1 VKTLLR
7 IFLFLIIPVY
17 CSAQIDSTYIRP
29 YGHKMTLLGYA
40 VKDMLFL
47 ALETP
52 EQELAYM
59 PNNPVELGLGIAI
72 NNTVLCVAYG
82 YGFDFM
88 RDKELGKT
96 ESFDFQLHDYGR
108 KFVFDLF
115 VQRYK
120 GFYMEDEK
128 VKGDY
133 VLCPDLRVR
142 QYGGNGQYIFNNKR
156 FSYKGAFNQS
166 EKQLRSAGSFL
177 VGAGVYFSKI
187 QSDSSFIYDNRRN
200 IENFQFNI
208 NGGYVYTWVLGKRWH
223 ITAAATMGI
232 SFGSETIGRFGKD
245 RLAISP
251 TVLPRM
257 AAAYN
262 HDKWALS
269 FSYVGNVNFPAFK
282 NDENLGLFAGNFQ
295 LTYFRRIADVPFL
308 PKWLK

>member
-1 VKTLLR
+1 MKTLLR
-7 IFLFLIIPVY
+7 IVLLLFVTSY
-17 CSAQIDSTYIRP
+17 CSAQIDSAYIRP
-29 YGHKMTLLGYA
+29 YNHKLMLLGYA

-47 ALETP
+47 SFETP
-52 EQELAYM
+52 EQELTYM
-59 PNNPVELGLGIAI
+59 PNNPVELGLGVAI

-96 ESFDFQLHDYGR
+96 KSFDFQLHDYGR

-128 VKGDY
+128 AKKEY

-142 QYGGNGQYIFNNKR
+142 QYGANGQYIFNNKR
-156 FSYKGAFNQS
+156 FSYKAAFNQS

-177 VGAGVYFSKI
+177 IGAGIYHSKI
-187 QSDSSFIYDNRRN
+187 QSDSSFVYNNRRTL
-200 IENFQFNI
+200 ENFQFGI
-208 NGGYVYTWVLGKRWH
+208 SGGYVYTWVLGKRWH
-223 ITAAATMGI
+223 ITLATTVGI
-232 SFGSETIGRFGKD
+232 SFGCETFSRFGKD
-245 RLAISP
+245 RLEISP
-251 TVLPRM
+251 TVLPRF

-262 HDKWALS
+262 HDNWALS
-269 FSYVGNVNFPAFK
+269 LSFVANVNFPAFK
-282 NDENLGLFAGNFQ
+282 DEETLGLFGGNFQ
-295 LTYFRRIADVPFL
+295 MTYSRRIADVPFL